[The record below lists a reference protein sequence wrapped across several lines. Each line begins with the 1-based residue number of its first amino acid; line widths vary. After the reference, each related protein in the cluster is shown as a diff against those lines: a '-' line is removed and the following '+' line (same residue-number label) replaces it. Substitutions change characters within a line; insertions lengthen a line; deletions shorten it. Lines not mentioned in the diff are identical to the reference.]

1 MIHKFD
7 SDSIRI
13 LTFDAPKGNL
23 LSQGDVET
31 LTKYI
36 ELSEKDNTVKGIILT
51 GKGHSFSTGLD
62 ISLITEN
69 YTKKKSELFFR
80 TFDFL
85 LLRLFSFCKPV
96 IAAVNG
102 HSIGGGLLVQFCSD
116 RAFIA
121 DNCKI
126 KIGLPELAL
135 GLSIDE
141 LMQHLLH
148 YKIGNNTII
157 SHLLYTAEY
166 LDPNK
171 SYKFGFADGVISQ
184 ENLLDHSISSIQKL
198 VNFNGDAFALTK
210 QTIRRKYI
218 ANMKSSINKKCY
230 SIFNTLINQKLQN
243 NKIS

>member
-13 LTFDAPKGNL
+13 LTLDAPSGNL
-23 LSQGDVET
+23 LSQDDIET
-31 LTKYI
+31 LVKYV
-36 ELSEKDNTVKGIILT
+36 ELSEKDSTIKGIILT

-69 YTKKKSELFFR
+69 YSERRTESFFR
-80 TFDFL
+80 TFDL
-85 LLRLFSFCKPV
+85 LLFHLFSFRKPV
-96 IAAVNG
+96 IAAING
-102 HSIGGGLLVQFCSD
+102 HSIGGGLLIQFCSD

-141 LMQHLLH
+141 LMKHLLY
-148 YKIGNNTII
+148 YKIGNNTI
-157 SHLLYTAEY
+157 SHFLYTAEY

-171 SYKFGFADGVISQ
+171 AYRFGFTDGVVNQ
-184 ENLLDHSISSIQKL
+184 ENLLEHSISSIRKL
-198 VNFNGDAFALTK
+198 ANFDRDAFVLTK
-210 QTIRRKYI
+210 QALRRKCTT
-218 ANMKSSINKKCY
+218 NMKLSIDNKCY
-230 SIFNTLINQKLQN
+230 AIFNTLIRKKIKNG
-243 NKIS
+243 KIS